1 MRAKLTK
8 ISLIIAI
15 AAIFPFFA
23 ACSGSNEEE
32 QAMFSQTRERL
43 PEETGILAEPR
54 LSNLEPYSVATFA
67 GGCFW
72 CMEPPFEKLV
82 GVAEVVSGYTGGEK
96 ADPTYEEVSRGATEH
111 LEAVQV
117 YYSPSVLSYED
128 LLEVFWRQFDPTD
141 DGGSFVDRGYQYT
154 SAVFVADDKER
165 RTAEESRRRLA
176 ESGRLD
182 GEIVTP
188 IRDAQEFYRAEEY
201 HQDYYKKNSEDYN
214 SYRSGSGRD
223 QYIEETW
230 GKDKTVE
237 GLATKQERYGSFDRD
252 KQIKQLDEM
261 QYEVVVEDGTEPA
274 FNNRYWDNKRA
285 GIYVDLLSGEP
296 LFSSTDKFVSGTG
309 WPSFTRPIEPDNII
323 YALDTRMGTERIETR
338 SRFGD
343 AHLGHVFEDGPE
355 PLGIRYCMNSA
366 ALDFIPREEMEER
379 GYAQFLVL
387 FD

>member
-1 MRAKLTK
+1 M
-8 ISLIIAI
+8 
-15 AAIFPFFA
+15 
-23 ACSGSNEEE
+23 
-32 QAMFSQTRERL
+32 
-43 PEETGILAEPR
+43 AEA
-54 LSNLEPYSVATFA
+54 S
-67 GGCFW
+67 
-72 CMEPPFEKLV
+72 K
-82 GVAEVVSGYTGGEK
+82 
-96 ADPTYEEVSRGATEH
+96 
-111 LEAVQV
+111 
-117 YYSPSVLSYED
+117 
-128 LLEVFWRQFDPTD
+128 
-141 DGGSFVDRGYQYT
+141 
-154 SAVFVADDKER
+154 
-165 RTAEESRRRLA
+165 RRLA

-188 IRDAQEFYRAEEY
+188 ILDAEEFYRAEEY
-201 HQDYYKKNSEDYN
+201 HQDYYNKMPEDYH

-230 GKDKTVE
+230 SDDKRVE
-237 GLATKQERYGSFDRD
+237 GLVTKQERYGSFDRD
-252 KQIKQLDEM
+252 EQIEQLDEM
-261 QYEVVVEDGTEPA
+261 QYEVVLEDGTEPA
-274 FNNRYWDNKRA
+274 FNNRYWDNKRS

-323 YALDTRMGTERIETR
+323 YALDTRLGTERIETR

-366 ALDFIPREEMEER
+366 ALEFVPLEEMEER